1 MDEQTIAQEVNYE
14 LQADTWSDGG
24 ELEDMHQETRKTREA
39 LANLVEYLV
48 HKGIL
53 TAKQVTEVILKGI
66 Y

>member
-1 MDEQTIAQEVNYE
+1 MDTASIAQEVNYK

-24 ELEDMHQETRKTREA
+24 ELEDMHQEIRKTREA

-48 HKGIL
+48 SKEVL
-53 TAKQVTEVILKGI
+53 TAEQVTEVILKGI